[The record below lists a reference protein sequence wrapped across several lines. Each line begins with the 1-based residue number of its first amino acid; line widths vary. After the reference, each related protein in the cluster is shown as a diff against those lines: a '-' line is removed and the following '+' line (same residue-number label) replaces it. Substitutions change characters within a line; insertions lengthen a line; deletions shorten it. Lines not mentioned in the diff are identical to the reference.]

1 MFVSKLDNDV
11 NDDDD
16 NYDENNNNVDSY
28 DNGSSSILNSNIQS
42 PDYDLQ
48 SIAKVEQD
56 GNLILFKSF
65 NSCKICNLMV
75 TVNLIKLLF
84 L

>member
-1 MFVSKLDNDV
+1 MIRKFLKRNYRVKMLVSKLDN

-16 NYDENNNNVDSY
+16 NYDENNNNNVDSY

-42 PDYDLQ
+42 PDDDLK

-65 NSCKICNLMV
+65 NSCKFVI
-75 TVNLIKLLF
+75 
-84 L
+84 